1 MKQLAHELGMSHGDC
16 AQLEQGL
23 AAICVGVWEI
33 DVVSSAMVFSPE
45 LESLCGLAPGV
56 FGGTGRAA
64 VQCVHPEDRGLI
76 NEIAAD
82 VARGRCGLRL
92 EFRLLRP
99 DGGIR
104 WVESFGAVLRDELGH
119 PRRVVGVATD
129 ITERKQKERELR
141 VANEDLIYFSS
152 AASHDLQEPLRG
164 VLIYSQ
170 LLDKYFANQKSEE
183 AAQYVRF
190 ILDGCNRLQM
200 LLKDLRTYSEVSQ
213 AQEEGHPA
221 GLLDCNIVLAEV
233 RGNLRAAIAASG
245 AIITQDPLPMV
256 RGRRIHLIELFQNV
270 IGNAIK
276 YRGQEPP
283 AIHIS
288 ARWSTGGCIFSVRDN
303 GIGIDPKDA
312 KEIFG
317 AFKRLGRDVPGTG
330 MGLAICKRIVERDG
344 GRIWVESEPACGST
358 FYFIFCGNVTEEM
371 TVTHSA

>member
-1 MKQLAHELGMSHGDC
+1 LRMSSELSHGDC
-16 AQLEQGL
+16 AQLERGL
-23 AAICVGVWEI
+23 AAISVGVWEI
-33 DVVSSAMVFSPE
+33 DVVSSAMAFSPE

-82 VARGRCGLRL
+82 VAGGRCGFRL
-92 EFRLLRP
+92 EFRILRP

-104 WVESFGAVLRDELGH
+104 WVESFGAVLRDELGR
-119 PRRVVGVATD
+119 PRRVVGMATD
-129 ITERKQKERELR
+129 ITERKQKERALR
-141 VANEDLIYFSS
+141 EANEDLIYFSR

-190 ILDGCNRLQM
+190 VLDGCNRLQM

-213 AQEEGHPA
+213 AQEEGHLA

-233 RGNLRAAIAASG
+233 RGNLRAAISASG

-276 YRGQEPP
+276 YRGVESP

-288 ARWSTGGCIFSVRDN
+288 IRWSMGGWVFSVRDN

-344 GRIWVESEPACGST
+344 GRIWVESEPGCGST
-358 FYFIFCGNVTEEM
+358 FYFILCGAVTEEM
-371 TVTHSA
+371 TATHSA